1 MINFIK
7 TFLIMR
13 KYKINYLQAKNF
25 IKIYNDM
32 KNADT

>member
-7 TFLIMR
+7 TILVMR
-13 KYKINYLQAKNF
+13 KFKISYGQAKNF